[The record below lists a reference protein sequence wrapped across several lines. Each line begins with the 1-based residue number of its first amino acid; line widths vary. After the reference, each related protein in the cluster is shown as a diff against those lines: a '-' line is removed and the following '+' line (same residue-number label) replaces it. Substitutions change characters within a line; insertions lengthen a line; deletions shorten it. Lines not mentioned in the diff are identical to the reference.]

1 MMGLTSALTI
11 GATVRLL
18 GGTGLVFWSSTTIY
32 KRKSSGVVVERK
44 SESKGDKQRVK
55 RNKNRKKTKMKR

>member
-1 MMGLTSALTI
+1 MVGLLTSATI

-32 KRKSSGVVVERK
+32 KRKSSGVGVGSNEK
-44 SESKGDKQRVK
+44 AKAKGT
-55 RNKNRKKTKMKR
+55 NKE